1 MRRSLSADALFRDA
15 LETFRRKGS
24 AEQMLEEAYNHVAER
39 VREARTQCW
48 DFEITPN
55 LRRPYILSNYRR
67 DHDLKACVRSLL
79 MLHNETINVWSHLV
93 GGALFGYQLYS
104 TAMSPCDDDE
114 VCAEKWPI
122 YCFLVSAL
130 VCLSL
135 SAVYHLCGTANER
148 WTDSLANLD
157 YMGIVALIVGSCMPV
172 CWYGFGPDFPVHR
185 AVYLGSI
192 VALGAAVITCS
203 FTSWF
208 DRGSAHIL
216 LFIGLALAGVC
227 AILHAILLHDYNPA
241 VLALLRGVMQMGL
254 IYMVGVGV
262 YATHFPESV
271 APSRF
276 LDVFGSSHQWWH
288 LAVVVAAMQ
297 HFHVVLQLWRSA
309 ATLTAAMVQQQDCDD
324 ALAVAPAGMLMSM
337 SAANASAS

>member
-1 MRRSLSADALFRDA
+1 M
-15 LETFRRKGS
+15 
-24 AEQMLEEAYNHVAER
+24 AER

-135 SAVYHLCGTANER
+135 SAVYHLCDANER
-148 WTDSLANLD
+148 WTDSLANL
-157 YMGIVALIVGSCMPV
+157 ITCASSPSLSALPV
-172 CWYGFGPDFPVHR
+172 CWQAGPTAVHR
-185 AVYLGSI
+185 AVYLG
-192 VALGAAVITCS
+192 
-203 FTSWF
+203 
-208 DRGSAHIL
+208 
-216 LFIGLALAGVC
+216 
-227 AILHAILLHDYNPA
+227 
-241 VLALLRGVMQMGL
+241 
-254 IYMVGVGV
+254 
-262 YATHFPESV
+262 
-271 APSRF
+271 
-276 LDVFGSSHQWWH
+276 
-288 LAVVVAAMQ
+288 
-297 HFHVVLQLWRSA
+297 
-309 ATLTAAMVQQQDCDD
+309 
-324 ALAVAPAGMLMSM
+324 
-337 SAANASAS
+337 